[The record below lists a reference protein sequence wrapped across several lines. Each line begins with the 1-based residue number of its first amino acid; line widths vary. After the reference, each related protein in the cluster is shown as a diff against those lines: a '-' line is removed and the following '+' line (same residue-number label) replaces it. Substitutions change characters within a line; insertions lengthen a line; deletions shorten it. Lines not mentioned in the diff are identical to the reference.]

1 MNDLGNLNIC
11 ITGANG
17 LIGKALVKEI
27 GRSASSIRVLTRKH
41 NTDFPDYIKVVVGD
55 LSDEDFSPAE
65 FLSNC
70 HVLIHCAGEKNKE
83 ELMHSAHVNGTARLV
98 NGVLVEAR
106 RTSRV
111 IHWVQLS
118 SCGAYG
124 PPEGGSIASDRVIDE
139 NSPLK
144 PTSIYEKTKAA
155 SDLLLINACQNKEM
169 SWTILRPSNV
179 IGEGIQECPIMRLI
193 NTIRAGRFFFLGK
206 PGAVTTYVHV
216 VDVARALV
224 LLAID
229 ERAKSQ
235 IYNISSDCDLEV
247 LVAKIAQILR
257 LPNPRLRLPAAL
269 IRIPLGLIGWLF
281 KRWIYIPKLNALVI
295 RTHYPS
301 SKIQN
306 HLGFEFALPF
316 PDALERAVM
325 R

>member
-17 LIGKALVKEI
+17 FIGKALVKEI
-27 GRSASSIRVLTRKH
+27 GRRARSIKVLTRKH
-41 NTDFPDYIKVVVGD
+41 KVDFPDYIKVVVGD
-55 LSDEDFSPAE
+55 LLDEDFSPAD

-83 ELMHSAHVNGTARLV
+83 ELMHATHVDGTARLV
-98 NGVLVEAR
+98 NGVLVEAQ
-106 RTSRV
+106 RTGRV

-124 PPEGGSIASDRVIDE
+124 PPVGGSITTDRFVDE
-139 NSPLK
+139 NSPLR
-144 PTSIYEKTKAA
+144 PASIYEKTKAA
-155 SDLLLINACQNKEM
+155 SDLLLINACQNEAM

-179 IGEGIQECPIMRLI
+179 IGEGIQGCPIMRLI
-193 NTIRAGRFFFLGK
+193 NTIRTGRFFFLGK

-216 VDVARALV
+216 ADVVRALL

-229 ERAKSQ
+229 DRVKSQ
-235 IYNISSDCDLEV
+235 IYNISSDCNLEV

-257 LPNPRLRLPAAL
+257 LPNPRIRLPAAL
-269 IRIPLGLIGWLF
+269 IRMPLGLIGWFF
-281 KRWIYIPKLNALVI
+281 KRWLYIPKLNALVI

-301 SKIQN
+301 VKIQN
-306 HLGFEFALPF
+306 DLGFEFTLPF
-316 PDALERAVM
+316 PDALERMVM